1 MNSRLYIL
9 MLGLLLCARP
19 ALAESDTSFVWD
31 LNVANAVGA
40 SMTAAA
46 CRPNPYVLD
55 GHGCSIGELSISV
68 ARSEEPRLSTLDR
81 IALFLDRHK
90 DLNLDTDLHSS
101 TKLKFSVGLANL
113 YSQEAKARIELRIR
127 F

>member
-19 ALAESDTSFVWD
+19 ALAQSEASFIWD
-31 LNVANAVGA
+31 LNVANAVGE
-40 SMTAAA
+40 SITDTA
-46 CRPNPYVLD
+46 CGPNPYFLG
-55 GHGCSIGELSISV
+55 GHGCSTGELSISV
-68 ARSEEPRLSTLDR
+68 VRSDEPRLSTLDH

-101 TKLKFSVGLANL
+101 TKLKFAVGLANL
-113 YSQEAKARIELRIR
+113 YSQEAKARVELRIR

>member
-1 MNSRLYIL
+1 MNSRLCIL
-9 MLGLLLCARP
+9 TLGLLLCARP
-19 ALAESDTSFVWD
+19 ALAQSNTSFVWD
-31 LNVANAVGA
+31 LNVANAVGQ
-40 SMTAAA
+40 SMTAAT
-46 CRPNPYVLD
+46 CRPNPYVLE
-55 GHGCSIGELSISV
+55 GHDCASGELSISV
-68 ARSEEPRLSTLDR
+68 ARSDEPRLSTLDQ

-113 YSQEAKARIELRIR
+113 YSQEAKARLELRVR

>member
-1 MNSRLYIL
+1 MNSRLYIV

-19 ALAESDTSFVWD
+19 ALAQSGPSIVWD
-31 LNVANAVGA
+31 LNVANAVGG
-40 SMTAAA
+40 SMTAAT
-46 CRPNPYVLD
+46 CRPNPYVLH
-55 GHGCSIGELSISV
+55 GHSCASGELSISV
-68 ARSEEPRLSTLDR
+68 APSDEPRLSTLDQ
-81 IALFLDRHK
+81 IVLFVDRHK

>member
-9 MLGLLLCARP
+9 VLGLLLCANP
-19 ALAESDTSFVWD
+19 ALAQSATSVVWD
-31 LNVANAVGA
+31 LNVANAVGD
-40 SMTAAA
+40 SYTTTT
-46 CRPNPYVLD
+46 CRPNPYVLGAD
-55 GHGCSIGELSISV
+55 DCSSGELSISV
-68 ARSEEPRLSTLDR
+68 APSHEPRLHALDQ

-113 YSQEAKARIELRIR
+113 YSQEAKARLELRIR

>member
-9 MLGLLLCARP
+9 MLGLVLCASP
-19 ALAESDTSFVWD
+19 ALAQSQTSVVWD
-31 LNVANAVGA
+31 LNVASAVGA
-40 SMTAAA
+40 SLTDPT

-55 GHGCSIGELSISV
+55 GHRCSTGELSISV
-68 ARSEEPRLSTLDR
+68 APSNEPRLSTLDQ

-101 TKLKFSVGLANL
+101 TKLKFSLGLANI
-113 YSQEAKARIELRIR
+113 YSQEAKARVELRIR

>member
-1 MNSRLYIL
+1 MNSRLYIVL
-9 MLGLLLCARP
+9 LGLLLCARP
-19 ALAESDTSFVWD
+19 ALAQSATSIVWD
-31 LNVANAVGA
+31 LNVANAVGE
-40 SMTAAA
+40 SITNPT

-55 GHGCSIGELSISV
+55 GHSCSISELSFSV
-68 ARSEEPRLSTLDR
+68 ARSNEPRLHALDR
-81 IALFLDRHK
+81 LALFLNRHK

-113 YSQEAKARIELRIR
+113 YSQEAKARVELRIR

>member
-9 MLGLLLCARP
+9 MLGLLLCASP
-19 ALAESDTSFVWD
+19 AVAQSQTSFVWD
-31 LNVANAVGA
+31 LNVANAVGP
-40 SMTAAA
+40 SITDAA

-55 GHGCSIGELSISV
+55 GHGCPTGELSLSV
-68 ARSEEPRLSTLDR
+68 APSDEPRLSMLDQ

-90 DLNLDTDLHSS
+90 DLNLDTDLDSG
-101 TKLKFSVGLANL
+101 TKLKFSVGMENL
-113 YSQEAKARIELRIR
+113 YSQEAKARVELRIR

>member
-1 MNSRLYIL
+1 MNSRLYIV

-19 ALAESDTSFVWD
+19 ALAQNAASIVWD
-31 LNVANAVGA
+31 LNVANAVGE
-40 SMTAAA
+40 SFTAAT
-46 CRPNPYVLD
+46 CRPNPYFLN
-55 GHGCSIGELSISV
+55 GHGCASGELSISV
-68 ARSEEPRLSTLDR
+68 ARFDEPRLSTLDR

-113 YSQEAKARIELRIR
+113 YSQEAKARLELRIR

>member
-1 MNSRLYIL
+1 F
-9 MLGLLLCARP
+9 G
-19 ALAESDTSFVWD
+19 
-31 LNVANAVGA
+31 G
-40 SMTAAA
+40 AA
-46 CRPNPYVLD
+46 CRPNPYALD
-55 GHGCSIGELSISV
+55 GQHDCSTGELSISV
-68 ARSEEPRLSTLDR
+68 ARSEQPRLHAIDR

-113 YSQEAKARIELRIR
+113 YSQEAKARVELRIR

>member
-1 MNSRLYIL
+1 
-9 MLGLLLCARP
+9 LGLLLGASP
-19 ALAESDTSFVWD
+19 AWAQSTNSLVWD
-31 LNVANAVGA
+31 LNVANAVGD
-40 SMTAAA
+40 SFHAAA
-46 CRPNPYVLD
+46 CRPNPYVLG
-55 GHGCSIGELSISV
+55 GHDCATGELSISV
-68 ARSEEPRLSTLDR
+68 ARAEEPRLSTLDR

-113 YSQEAKARIELRIR
+113 YSQEAKARVELRIR

>member
-1 MNSRLYIL
+1 MNSRLYIFA
-9 MLGLLLCARP
+9 LGLLLGASP
-19 ALAESDTSFVWD
+19 AWAQSTNSLVWD
-31 LNVANAVGA
+31 LNVANAVGD
-40 SMTAAA
+40 SFHAAA
-46 CRPNPYVLD
+46 CRPNPYVLG
-55 GHGCSIGELSISV
+55 GHDCATGELSISV
-68 ARSEEPRLSTLDR
+68 ARAEEPRLSTLDR

-113 YSQEAKARIELRIR
+113 YSQEAKARVELRIR